1 MKTVTDI
8 IHLAFALIAFAF
20 LALTPALRAVNPP
33 PDGGYNGANTAEGE
47 NALFSLGA
55 RGQDNTAIGYSA
67 LFSNT
72 TGEDNSATGSL
83 ALRENTVGSLNTAV
97 GARSLWF
104 NMTGHRNTAVG
115 EEALFDNRSGSD
127 NIALGYEAG
136 SRVGRTGSQN
146 IYIGNHG
153 ASGDSN
159 TIRIGESQTKTF
171 IAGLRQSMAMA
182 NPVVVDIN
190 NQLGILTSSARFK
203 EDIKPMDQRSEA
215 ILALKP
221 VSFHYTK
228 DIDPQATAQFGLV
241 AEEVAKVNP
250 ALVLPDKE
258 GKPYSVR
265 YDAVNAMLLNEFLK
279 EHKTVQVQGA
289 TIAEL
294 KKEIATLSATVK
306 DQAAQIQKVS
316 AQLQRSKPAPQ
327 TVLNDQ

>member
-1 MKTVTDI
+1 MKTVTNI
-8 IHLAFALIAFAF
+8 IHLAFALIVFAF

-47 NALFSLGA
+47 NALFSA
-55 RGQDNTAIGYSA
+55 RAGVTDTTAIGYSA

-72 TGEDNSATGSL
+72 TGEDNTATGAL
-83 ALRENTVGSLNTAV
+83 ALRENTVGSQNTAV

-104 NMTGHRNTAVG
+104 TMTGYRNTAVG

-159 TIRIGESQTKTF
+159 TIRIGEGQTKTF

-203 EDIKPMDQRSEA
+203 EDIKPMDQRSDA

-228 DIDPQATAQFGLV
+228 DIDPQGTAQFGLV

-279 EHKTVQVQGA
+279 EHRKVEQMQKQIETLTAGLQKLS
-289 TIAEL
+289 AEL
-294 KKEIATLSATVK
+294 EVNK
-306 DQAAQIQKVS
+306 AAP
-316 AQLQRSKPAPQ
+316 RN
-327 TVLNDQ
+327 VLNNQ

>member
-1 MKTVTDI
+1 MKTVTNI
-8 IHLAFALIAFAF
+8 IHLAFALIVFAF

-47 NALFSLGA
+47 NALFSA
-55 RGQDNTAIGYSA
+55 RAGVTDTTAIGYSA

-72 TGEDNSATGSL
+72 TGEDNTATGAL
-83 ALRENTVGSLNTAV
+83 ALRENTVGSQNTAV

-104 NMTGHRNTAVG
+104 NMTGYRNTAVG

-153 ASGDSN
+153 ASDDSN
-159 TIRIGESQTKTF
+159 TIRIGEGQTKTF
-171 IAGLRQSMAMA
+171 IAGLRQSMAMG

-203 EDIKPMDQRSEA
+203 EDIKPMDQRSDA

-228 DIDPQATAQFGLV
+228 DIDPQGTAQFGLV

-279 EHKTVQVQGA
+279 EHRKVEQMQKQIETLTAGLQKLS
-289 TIAEL
+289 AEL
-294 KKEIATLSATVK
+294 EVNK
-306 DQAAQIQKVS
+306 AAP
-316 AQLQRSKPAPQ
+316 RN
-327 TVLNDQ
+327 VLNNQ

>member
-1 MKTVTDI
+1 MKTVTNI
-8 IHLAFALIAFAF
+8 IHLAFALIVFAF

-47 NALFSLGA
+47 NALFSA
-55 RGQDNTAIGYSA
+55 RAGVTDTTAIGYSA

-72 TGEDNSATGSL
+72 TGEDNTATGAL
-83 ALRENTVGSLNTAV
+83 ALRENTVGSQNTAV

-104 NMTGHRNTAVG
+104 TMTGYRNTAVG

-159 TIRIGESQTKTF
+159 TIRIGEGQTKTF

-203 EDIKPMDQRSEA
+203 EDIKPMDQRSDA

-228 DIDPQATAQFGLV
+228 DIDPQGTAQFGLV

-279 EHKTVQVQGA
+279 EQRKVEQMQKQIETLTAGLQKLS
-289 TIAEL
+289 AEL
-294 KKEIATLSATVK
+294 EVNK
-306 DQAAQIQKVS
+306 AAP
-316 AQLQRSKPAPQ
+316 RN
-327 TVLNDQ
+327 VLNNQ

>member
-1 MKTVTDI
+1 MKTVTNI
-8 IHLAFALIAFAF
+8 IHLAFALIVFAF

-47 NALFSLGA
+47 NALFSA
-55 RGQDNTAIGYSA
+55 RAGVTDTTAIGYSA

-72 TGEDNSATGSL
+72 TGEDNTATGAL
-83 ALRENTVGSLNTAV
+83 ALRENTVGSQNTAV

-104 NMTGHRNTAVG
+104 NMTGYRNTAVG

-159 TIRIGESQTKTF
+159 TIRIGEGQTKTF
-171 IAGLRQSMAMA
+171 IAGLRQSMAMG

-203 EDIKPMDQRSEA
+203 EDIKPMDQRSDA

-228 DIDPQATAQFGLV
+228 DIDPQGTAQFGLV

-279 EHKTVQVQGA
+279 EHRKVEQMQKQIETLTAGLQKLS
-289 TIAEL
+289 AEL
-294 KKEIATLSATVK
+294 EVNK
-306 DQAAQIQKVS
+306 AAP
-316 AQLQRSKPAPQ
+316 RN
-327 TVLNDQ
+327 VLNNQ